1 MELDKNLFHNDSLQ
15 LFNDMMFSG
24 ILDVSNVVP
33 KKKAITLDKEKF
45 YGYFLEKDKN
55 MYFVEDATKDN
66 TPILDKLPIRIK
78 KKTEEDYN
86 KNVFW
91 FIDDWKSVK
100 IPDDRALTL
109 RKLVN
114 TIADFKHTNPLHW
127 KLYKIINVT
136 AWCDRIN
143 YRVIGELGFGKDS
156 ILGTMTDL
164 VGDLANIY
172 GATFAKLEYSLK
184 HKLLVF
190 NEMGNLKP
198 DDKTNMQQF
207 LLAIGAFSNTYIKR
221 SRATDD
227 TLEKYNISKQS
238 LGIIYNPP
246 MYYVERGQEY
256 FDIMFTKPVANRF
269 IPFYL
274 EGKLDKKFDAQ
285 FDVKKVV
292 TENLQIYKDCI
303 STLRYYRKTTVT
315 NKYLIPDDVI
325 FDKKTRRFERSFLK
339 ICDYISEYS
348 ETEEEY
354 YILVNALYQSYKK
367 YVDKVVKEALMH
379 NVK

>member
-136 AWCDRIN
+136 AWCDRSIT
-143 YRVIGELGFGKDS
+143 EL
-156 ILGTMTDL
+156 
-164 VGDLANIY
+164 
-172 GATFAKLEYSLK
+172 
-184 HKLLVF
+184 
-190 NEMGNLKP
+190 
-198 DDKTNMQQF
+198 
-207 LLAIGAFSNTYIKR
+207 
-221 SRATDD
+221 
-227 TLEKYNISKQS
+227 
-238 LGIIYNPP
+238 
-246 MYYVERGQEY
+246 
-256 FDIMFTKPVANRF
+256 
-269 IPFYL
+269 
-274 EGKLDKKFDAQ
+274 
-285 FDVKKVV
+285 
-292 TENLQIYKDCI
+292 
-303 STLRYYRKTTVT
+303 
-315 NKYLIPDDVI
+315 
-325 FDKKTRRFERSFLK
+325 
-339 ICDYISEYS
+339 
-348 ETEEEY
+348 
-354 YILVNALYQSYKK
+354 
-367 YVDKVVKEALMH
+367 
-379 NVK
+379 